1 MDKLRLG
8 KTDLWV
14 SRTAF
19 GALPLQ
25 RTPMDE
31 AVRILRAAYR
41 GGINFFDTA
50 NSYSDSEE
58 KIGRALSEV
67 RHEIVIATKS
77 GGKDKKT
84 VAAHLDNSLLM
95 LKTDYIDIYQFH
107 NAPEVFSPDDPDGPF
122 AAVLEG
128 KKAGKIRHIGIT
140 THRIPVAKEAI
151 RSGYFESLQFPF
163 SYLATDEEVELARL
177 CEEADIG
184 FIAMKGLAGG
194 LLTNAA
200 ACRAYIRQFPNVVP
214 IWGIQHMSE
223 LEEWL
228 ALEETEPVLTP
239 ELQAVID
246 ADRKELTGGFC
257 RGCGYCMPCPVGIE
271 INFAARMNR
280 LLRRS
285 PYQRYMTE
293 AYYQKMHR
301 IDNCLHC
308 NQCSA
313 KCPYGLDTPAL
324 LQEMLADYDRFY
336 AEHHGE
342 AAR

>member
-1 MDKLRLG
+1 MDKIRLG
-8 KTDLWV
+8 
-14 SRTAF
+14 RTGLMVTASSF
-19 GALPLQ
+19 GALPVQ
-25 RTPMDE
+25 RVPMEE
-31 AVRILRAAYR
+31 AKKLLRMAYD
-41 GGINFFDTA
+41 GGINYFDTA
-50 NSYSDSEE
+50 NAYSDSEE
-58 KIGRALSEV
+58 KIGEALSDV
-67 RHEIVIATKS
+67 RHNIIISTKS
-77 GGKDKKT
+77 GAKDKATLLK
-84 VAAHLDNSLLM
+84 HIELSLRRM
-95 LKTDYIDIYQFH
+95 KTDYIDILQLH
-107 NAPEVFSPDDPDGPF
+107 NPAELPDPEDPDSLYGGL
-122 AAVLEG
+122 LEAQ
-128 KKAGKIRHIGIT
+128 KKGWIRFIGIT
-140 THRIPVAKEAI
+140 NHRRTVAEQAVL
-151 RSGYFESLQFPF
+151 SGKYDTLQFPF
-163 SYLATDEEVELARL
+163 SSISDEGDIKLAELAR
-177 CEEADIG
+177 DHDMG